1 LEGSETPIEA
11 LKREMKEEV
20 RIDINVETIKDLGT
34 FYAEAAGKDG
44 VRLRMDVFII
54 NDYVGEPIP
63 SSEIE
68 EIRWVNT
75 QTDDIEIGSIF
86 KHDVMPL
93 LKQMHL
99 ID

>member
-1 LEGSETPIEA
+1 
-11 LKREMKEEV
+11 V
-20 RIDINVETIKDLGT
+20 QIDIKVERLDELGT

-54 NDYVGEPIP
+54 NEFDGEPIA
-63 SSEIE
+63 SSEVE
-68 EIRWVNT
+68 ELRWVNT
-75 QTDDIEIGSIF
+75 QTEDIEIGSIF

-93 LKQMHL
+93 LKQSDL